1 MPLRFKQVIFD
12 LDGTITRSAPGI
24 CASAAYAI
32 DKMGFPALPDDKLLE
47 FVGPPLRNSFSRLC
61 GMTEEESV
69 RATDLFRERHAAIG
83 WKEAEVYPGIYELI
97 YSLRQEGALITL
109 ASSKSKGL
117 CVKTLE
123 YFGLLPF
130 FDDVVAP
137 NENNAH
143 IVTKCELI
151 TSALKMDKA
160 DACMVGDRVFDMEGA
175 RQAGVYSVAA
185 GYGYGSPEEL
195 SACKPDA
202 LAPDATALRQ
212 LLLGNAPRM
221 PGFFITLEGSDG
233 CGKTTQSRLLK
244 AYLETLGLDVV
255 ATREPG
261 GCPISER
268 IRGVLLDVSSLGMT
282 DECEALLFAAARQQH
297 INDTI
302 LPALSLGKIVLCDRF
317 ADSSIAYQGYGRGLG
332 DWVRQINERALQKC
346 TPDLTVVFDISPD
359 EALKRRLGAQ
369 AADRIELSREALQRR
384 VYEAFIALCES
395 GEKRYKRLDA
405 TGTPEQIFEN
415 LRQTVVR
422 LLTSPPGEVE

>member
-1 MPLRFKQVIFD
+1 
-12 LDGTITRSAPGI
+12 
-24 CASAAYAI
+24 
-32 DKMGFPALPDDKLLE
+32 
-47 FVGPPLRNSFSRLC
+47 
-61 GMTEEESV
+61 
-69 RATDLFRERHAAIG
+69 
-83 WKEAEVYPGIYELI
+83 
-97 YSLRQEGALITL
+97 
-109 ASSKSKGL
+109 
-117 CVKTLE
+117 
-123 YFGLLPF
+123 
-130 FDDVVAP
+130 
-137 NENNAH
+137 
-143 IVTKCELI
+143 TKCELV
-151 TSALKMDKA
+151 TSALKTDKA
-160 DACMVGDRVFDMEGA
+160 DACMVGDRVFDIDGA
-175 RQAGVYSVAA
+175 RQAGVYSIAA
-185 GYGYGSPEEL
+185 GYGYGSREEL
-195 SACKPDA
+195 KACRPDA
-202 LAPDATALRQ
+202 IAADTAALRQ
-212 LLLGNAPRM
+212 QLLGDAPRM

-282 DECEALLFAAARQQH
+282 DECEALLFAAARPQH
-297 INDTI
+297 INDNI